1 MPSWPAKPFSNV
13 EGCFL
18 QAPPIQVELLLIRAF
33 NQEQGGKVDARSFG
47 GTSLPKI
54 DHLQISATISM
65 SGEFAD

>member
-1 MPSWPAKPFSNV
+1 MPSRPAKPFYNV

-47 GTSLPKI
+47 GTRLPKI
-54 DHLQISATISM
+54 DHLHISATISM